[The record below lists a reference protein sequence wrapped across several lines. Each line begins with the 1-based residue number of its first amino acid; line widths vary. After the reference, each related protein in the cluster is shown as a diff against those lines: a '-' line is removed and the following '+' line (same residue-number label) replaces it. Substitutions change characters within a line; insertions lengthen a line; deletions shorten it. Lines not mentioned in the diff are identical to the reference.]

1 MADTKISAL
10 ADGSP
15 LRPGDLLVV
24 ARGNGNNRI
33 DGDDITA
40 LHGRDATTVD
50 VTNTTSE
57 TTVFSYA
64 VPANELGTAR
74 KLRCEMGGDYLN
86 NNGVAPTVRLRIKY
100 GGTTIFDDTVAVS
113 STSATRRPWYLT
125 FSLCANGAAG
135 AQSLFGFML
144 LGSAGGATAGI
155 GDIDTD
161 EVETMAPF
169 FNTAAIDS
177 TVSQTL
183 EVTATWSTAATTL
196 SFRRFHAGLERL

>member
-15 LRPGDLLVV
+15 LRPSDLLVV
-24 ARGNGNNRI
+24 ARGGGNNRI
-33 DGDDITA
+33 DGDDVTA
-40 LHGRDATTVD
+40 LHARDASTVD
-50 VTNTTSE
+50 VTNTTTE
-57 TTVFSYA
+57 TTIFSYA

-86 NNGVAPTVRLRIKY
+86 NNGVASTLRLRLKY
-100 GGTTIFDDTVAVS
+100 GGTTIFDDIVAVS
-113 STSATRRPWYLT
+113 SVSATRRPWYLML
-125 FSLCANGAAG
+125 SLCANGAAG

-144 LGSAGGATAGI
+144 LGTAGGATAGL

-161 EVETMAPF
+161 EVESMAPF
-169 FNTAAIDS
+169 FGTSAVDS

-183 EVTATWSTAATTL
+183 EVTATWSTANAGL
-196 SFRRFHAGLERL
+196 SLRRFHAGLERL

>member
-15 LRPGDLLVV
+15 LRPTDLLVV
-24 ARGNGNNRI
+24 ARAGSNNRL
-33 DGDDITA
+33 DGDDFTA
-40 LHGRDATTVD
+40 VHTRQASTVD
-50 VTNTTSE
+50 VTNTTAE

-64 VPANELGTAR
+64 VPANELGTTR

-86 NNGVAPTVRLRIKY
+86 SSGVTPTLQLRIKY

-113 STSATRRPWYLT
+113 SVSATRRPWYLMY
-125 FSLCANGAAG
+125 SLCANASAN
-135 AQSLFGFML
+135 AQCLFGFML
-144 LGSAGGATAGI
+144 LGTAGGATTGI

-161 EVETMAPF
+161 EVETMGPF
-169 FNTAAIDS
+169 FNTAAVDS

-183 EVTATWSTAATTL
+183 EVTVTWSSATTAL
-196 SFRRFHAGLERL
+196 SLRRFHAGLERL